1 MNEPDVGHDYRA
13 YPKDSLLSGEQ
24 MNQES
29 NGGLEETKPKPSFAE
44 VAQQIGSLELQKAER
59 REVLEQHNW
68 PPGRVEEKLNTEFP
82 DLRTAEKV
90 EDLEA
95 KRQAAAR
102 RRKPA
107 KSSRRRVAYV
117 SPRDAGPPPHIAK
130 QIRGE

>member
-1 MNEPDVGHDYRA
+1 MTKPAADHDYQT
-13 YPKDSLLSGEQ
+13 YPEDSLLGGEQ
-24 MNQES
+24 LNGKSAGDQE
-29 NGGLEETKPKPSFAE
+29 TPKPKPSLTE
-44 VAQQIGSLELQKAER
+44 VAQHIGSLELEKAQRWE
-59 REVLEQHNW
+59 ELTDHNW
-68 PPGRVEEKLNTEFP
+68 TSGRIEEKLNTEFP